1 MPSKTPPDAAATA
14 APWSRVDRAPLTGS
28 WWARGLWLA
37 ERLTADGEP
46 PAPVPDSP
54 AEGSLGWRAD
64 RRLARW
70 RSAFPDHT
78 PDTADVQAR
87 ALGIDPPLLR
97 RLLAEHPDSL
107 AARTTK
113 PDWARFVED
122 VMARAAHRPPAP
134 DEAHRGEHGH
144 EHRAEHGD
152 EHDVAPEGRHQ
163 HGFADFAVLVEPFL
177 AEAHRLLAA
186 SAPAGNATAEDAR
199 AAVRRSLT
207 DSLRDQLVS
216 SLGRTLV
223 LELHVAR
230 LSGQLAGDT
239 PRERFRSFVAWQRE
253 PERLAALLDEYAV
266 LARLLASVTGNAVH
280 AHREFLERFTADRPS
295 LVERLFGGRDPGELT
310 EVRTGGGDGHE
321 AGRSVALLTFSSGAR
336 LVYKPRPLAVHEH
349 FNAVVDWYN
358 AALPD
363 LGLGTVAVWDRGEY
377 GWIEFVEPTP
387 CADHAAAERFYHR
400 LGALLALL
408 YALAATDF
416 HFENVIAVGE
426 QPIAVDLES
435 LFHVGVPHL
444 SGSPLVDDDPAQHLL
459 AHSVQRVGLLPSVL
473 VGDGGAVLDVGGM
486 GADKGAVLPFKMPA
500 WEDGGT
506 DGMRLT
512 RVQRAFGGSANR
524 PSLDGRDVDPANHMP
539 SLRAGFEAGYRT
551 IAAHRGAL
559 LAPDGP
565 LERFREDTAR
575 TIVRATR
582 VYAHLLSESTH
593 PDVTRDALDRD
604 RVLGLI
610 FAQSAENPA
619 LRPLLA
625 LEAEDL
631 WSGDVP
637 LFRAVVGSRDLHTHR
652 GHSLPLALPESGLD
666 RARRI
671 IAAMDEHDLATQDWI
686 IRAAF
691 AARTTNPRA
700 GGPESA
706 ATATRPARPATADH
720 SPAEADRSPADRA
733 LRLARSVADR
743 LTADARRTGA
753 RTGWLGL
760 DLARDQWR
768 VTALRDDL
776 YGGYPGLALFLAQL
790 ASVTGEERYAQWARR
805 VLAPF
810 PEHLAHALRRTPKR
824 TWGAFG
830 GLSGTAYALDC
841 AAVLLDDPALARPVP
856 ELLTAA
862 AHGLDDDRQLDLIG
876 GAAGC
881 LAVAE
886 ALVRRHGRAAQDCAR
901 RCAELL
907 ADKAEPQPGGTVAWR
922 TPLTGERPLLGLS
935 HGAGGIG
942 WALLRHAARTGD
954 ADALRTGRAALAYE
968 EDGFDPE
975 LDNWPDFREQTPR
988 PWQAT
993 PPPGTIAH
1001 VHAWCH
1007 GAPGIGLLRADLPAA
1022 VRTPAD
1028 DRALLR
1034 AVRSTAAVGQDGND
1048 SLCHGGLGNLELF
1061 AAAARTGVAGAE
1073 DHFRRTRDALLAGIE
1088 ERGPV
1093 CGTPGGIPTPGL
1105 MTGLAGI
1112 GHGLLRIAAPD
1123 RVAPVLLL
1131 APQEAP

>member
-1 MPSKTPPDAAATA
+1 MPSKTPPDAADTA
-14 APWSRVDRAPLTGS
+14 VPWSRVDRAPLTGG

-37 ERLTADGEP
+37 ERLTAGGEP
-46 PAPVPDSP
+46 PAPVPDHP
-54 AEGSLGWRAD
+54 ARGSLGWRAD

-70 RSAFPDHT
+70 RSAFADHT
-78 PDTADVQAR
+78 PDTAEAQAH

-97 RLLAEHPDSL
+97 RLLAEHPDAL
-107 AARTTK
+107 AARTAK

-122 VMARAAHRPPAP
+122 VMARAAQTSPAP
-134 DEAHRGEHGH
+134 ERAQPEDRREEHGTEHRHGTEHQNAGEH
-144 EHRAEHGD
+144 
-152 EHDVAPEGRHQ
+152 P
-163 HGFADFAVLVEPFL
+163 HGFAEFAVLVEPFL
-177 AEAHRLLAA
+177 AEAHRLLDAA
-186 SAPAGNATAEDAR
+186 TDPAHLDDPAR

-207 DSLRDQLVS
+207 DSLREQLVS
-216 SLGRTLV
+216 SLGRALV

-230 LSGQLAGDT
+230 LSGRLAGDT

-253 PERLAALLDEYAV
+253 PARLAALLDEYAV
-266 LARLLASVTGNAVH
+266 LARLTACVTLNAVR
-280 AHREFLERFTADRPS
+280 AHREFLERFTADRPA
-295 LVERLFGGRDPGELT
+295 LVRRLFAGRDPGEPT
-310 EVRTGGGDGHE
+310 DVRMGHGDGHE

-349 FNAVVDWYN
+349 FNALADWYN
-358 AALPD
+358 TALPGLD
-363 LGLGTVAVWDRGEY
+363 LGTVRVWDRGEY
-377 GWIEFVEPTP
+377 GWIEFVAPTP

-416 HFENVIAVGE
+416 HFENVIAVGD

-435 LFHVGVPHL
+435 LFHVGVAHL
-444 SGSPLVDDDPAQHLL
+444 TGSPLVDDDPAQHLL

-486 GADKGAVLPFKMPA
+486 GADKGAVMPFKMPA

-524 PSLDGRDVDPANHMP
+524 PSLDGRDVDPASHLP

-551 IAAHRGAL
+551 IAAHRETL

-610 FAQSAENPA
+610 FAQSADNPA

-637 LFRAVVGSRDLHTHR
+637 LFRSVVGSRDLRTHR
-652 GHSLPLALPESGLD
+652 GHSLPRVLPESGLD

-671 IAAMDEHDLATQDWI
+671 IAAMGEHDLATQDWI

-691 AARTTNPRA
+691 AARATNPQA
-700 GGPESA
+700 GGAESA
-706 ATATRPARPATADH
+706 ATATRPARPA
-720 SPAEADRSPADRA
+720 PAGPDRSPADRA

-743 LTADARRTGA
+743 LMADARRTGA

-776 YGGYPGLALFLAQL
+776 YGGYPGPALFLAQL
-790 ASVTGEERYAQWARR
+790 AAVTGEERYARWARR

-841 AAVLLDDPALARPVP
+841 AAVLLDDPALAQPVP
-856 ELLTAA
+856 ELLAA
-862 AHGLDDDRQLDLIG
+862 AARGLDDDRQLDLIG

-886 ALVRRHGRAAQDCAR
+886 ALARRHGRAARDCAR
-901 RCAELL
+901 HCARLL
-907 ADKAEPQPGGTVAWR
+907 VEKAEPHPGGTVAWR
-922 TPLTGERPLLGLS
+922 TALTGERPLLGLS

-942 WALLRHAARTGD
+942 WALLRHGARTGD

-988 PWQAT
+988 PWQAA

-1007 GAPGIGLLRADLPAA
+1007 GAPGIGLLRADLPAT
-1022 VRTPAD
+1022 VRTPAN

-1034 AVRSTAAVGQDGND
+1034 AVRSTAAFGRDGND
-1048 SLCHGGLGNLELF
+1048 SLCHGALGNLELF
-1061 AAAARTGVAGAE
+1061 AAAARAGVAQAE
-1073 DHFRRTRDALLAGIE
+1073 EHYAPARDALLDGIE

-1112 GHGLLRIAAPD
+1112 GHGLLRIAAPE

>member
-1 MPSKTPPDAAATA
+1 MPSNTPPDAAAA
-14 APWSRVDRAPLTGS
+14 APPWSRVNRAPLTGS

-37 ERLTADGEP
+37 ERLSGEGDP
-46 PAPVPDSP
+46 PAPVADNP

-70 RSAFPDHT
+70 RSAFTDHA
-78 PDTADVQAR
+78 PDTAEAQAR

-107 AARTTK
+107 AARTAK
-113 PDWARFVED
+113 PAWARFVED
-122 VMARAAHRPPAP
+122 VVARAPRLPPAP
-134 DEAHRGEHGH
+134 DGEDTTEHAEGHDGTHR
-144 EHRAEHGD
+144 
-152 EHDVAPEGRHQ
+152 
-163 HGFADFAVLVEPFL
+163 HGFADFAAVVEPFL
-177 AEAHRLLAA
+177 AEALRLLE
-186 SAPAGNATAEDAR
+186 APARTADATEPSAAVL

-207 DSLRDQLVS
+207 AGLRDQLVS
-216 SLGRTLV
+216 VLGRTLV

-230 LSGQLAGDT
+230 LSGQLSGDT
-239 PRERFRSFVAWQRE
+239 PQERFHAFIAWQRE

-266 LARLLASVTGNAVH
+266 LARLLACATRNAVH
-280 AHREFLERFTADRPS
+280 AHREFLDRFTADRPA
-295 LVERLFGGRDPGELT
+295 LVERLFAGRDPGELT
-310 EVRTGGGDGHE
+310 EVRTGRGDGHE

-349 FNAVVDWYN
+349 FNALVDWYDTV
-358 AALPD
+358 LP
-363 LGLGTVAVWDRGEY
+363 GPGPGTVAVWDRGGY
-377 GWIEFVEPTP
+377 GWIEYVEPAP

-408 YALAATDF
+408 YATAATDF

-426 QPIAVDLES
+426 HPVAVDLES

-444 SGSPLVDDDPAQHLL
+444 TGSPLIDDDPAQHLL

-486 GADKGAVLPFKMPA
+486 GADKGAVMPFKSPT
-500 WEDGGT
+500 WEGDGT
-506 DGMRLT
+506 DEMRLT
-512 RVQRAFGGSANR
+512 RVQRAFEGSANR
-524 PSLDGRDVDPANHMP
+524 PRLDDRDVDPADHLA
-539 SLRAGFEAGYRT
+539 SLRAGFEAGYRA
-551 IAAHRGAL
+551 IAAHREAL

-565 LERFREDTAR
+565 LERFREDTCR

-582 VYAHLLSESTH
+582 VYAHLLGESTH

-610 FAQSAENPA
+610 FAQSAGNPA
-619 LRPLLA
+619 QRPLLR

-637 LFRAVVGSRDLHTHR
+637 LFRSVVGSRDLRTHR
-652 GHSLPLALPESGLD
+652 GRSLPRALPESGLD

-671 IAAMDEHDLATQDWI
+671 VAAMDEHDLATQDWI

-691 AARTTNPRA
+691 AARATTGGADGAAPA
-700 GGPESA
+700 GTGP
-706 ATATRPARPATADH
+706 RPAGPATG
-720 SPAEADRSPADRA
+720 PDRSPGERA
-733 LRLARSVADR
+733 LRLARSVADW
-743 LTADARRTGA
+743 LLADARRDGGRA
-753 RTGWLGL
+753 GWLGL
-760 DLARDQWR
+760 DLSRDQWR

-776 YGGYPGLALFLAQL
+776 YGGYPGTALFFAQL
-790 ASVTGEERYAQWARR
+790 AAVTGEERYARWARR
-805 VLAPF
+805 ILAPF
-810 PEHLAHALRRTPKR
+810 PEHLAHVLRHTPNR
-824 TWGAFG
+824 SWGAFG
-830 GLSGTAYALDC
+830 GLAGTAYALDC
-841 AAVLLDDPALARPVP
+841 AAVLLDDPALAEPVP
-856 ELLTAA
+856 GLFTAA
-862 AHGLDDDRQLDLIG
+862 AGALDDDRQLDLIG

-886 ALVRRHGRAAQDCAR
+886 ALAHRYGAAAHDCAR
-901 RCAELL
+901 RCARLL
-907 ADKAEPQPGGTVAWR
+907 VEKAEAHPGGTVAWR
-922 TPLTGERPLLGLS
+922 TAMPAARPLLGMS

-954 ADALRTGRAALAYE
+954 TAALRTGRAALAYE
-968 EDGFDPE
+968 EAGYDPE
-975 LDNWPDFREQTPR
+975 VDNWPDYREQAPR
-988 PWQAT
+988 PWRAT
-993 PPPGTIAH
+993 PPPGTFAA

-1007 GAPGIGLLRADLPAA
+1007 GAPGIGLLRADLPAGT
-1022 VRTPAD
+1022 RTPSS

-1034 AVRSTAAVGQDGND
+1034 AVRSTADAGQIGDD
-1048 SLCHGGLGNLELF
+1048 SLCHGTLGNLELF
-1061 AAAARTGVAGAE
+1061 AAAARAGVARARD
-1073 DHFRRTRDALLAGIE
+1073 DHSRTRDALLAAIE
-1088 ERGPV
+1088 ERGPI
-1093 CGTPGGIPTPGL
+1093 CGTPGGIVTPGL

-1112 GHGLLRIAAPD
+1112 GHGLLRIAAPE

>member
-1 MPSKTPPDAAATA
+1 MPSKTPPDAADTA

-37 ERLTADGEP
+37 ERLAAEDGP
-46 PAPVPDSP
+46 PAPVADHP
-54 AEGSLGWRAD
+54 AADHPTEGSLGWRAD

-70 RSAFPDHT
+70 RTAFPEHT
-78 PDTADVQAR
+78 PDTAAAQGH
-87 ALGIDPPLLR
+87 ALGVDPALLR
-97 RLLAEHPDSL
+97 RLLAEHPDDL
-107 AARTTK
+107 AARTGK
-113 PDWARFVED
+113 PAWARFVED
-122 VMARAAHRPPAP
+122 VMARAPRQTPRP
-134 DEAHRGEHGH
+134 DEASDEEH
-144 EHRAEHGD
+144 AEDHCT
-152 EHDVAPEGRHQ
+152 EHDGRHR
-163 HGFADFAVLVEPFL
+163 HGSADFAVLVEPFL
-177 AEAHRLLAA
+177 AEAHRRLAA
-186 SAPAGNATAEDAR
+186 PLPAEGAAGPAR

-207 DSLRDQLVS
+207 DSLREQLVS
-216 SLGRTLV
+216 VLARTLV

-230 LSGQLAGDT
+230 LSDRLSGGT

-253 PERLAALLDEYAV
+253 PEQLAALLDEYAV
-266 LARLLASVTGNAVH
+266 LARLLACVTVNAVQ
-280 AHREFLERFTADRPS
+280 AHREFLERFTADRPA
-295 LVERLFGGRDPGELT
+295 LVERFFDGRDPGELT
-310 EVRTGGGDGHE
+310 EVRTGRGDGHE

-349 FNAVVDWYN
+349 FNALVAWYDT
-358 AALPD
+358 ALPG
-363 LGLGTVAVWDRGEY
+363 LGLGTVAVWDRGGY
-377 GWIEFVEPTP
+377 GWIEFTAPAP
-387 CADHAAAERFYHR
+387 CADRAAAERFYHR

-416 HFENVIAVGE
+416 HFENVIAVGD

-435 LFHVGVPHL
+435 LFHVGVPQL
-444 SGSPLVDDDPAQHLL
+444 TGSPLVDDDPAQHLL

-486 GADKGAVLPFKMPA
+486 GADKGAVLPFRMPA

-506 DGMRLT
+506 DGMRLA
-512 RVQRAFGGSANR
+512 RVQRAFEGSANR
-524 PSLDGRDVDPANHMP
+524 PSLDGLDVDPADHLP
-539 SLRAGFEAGYRT
+539 SLRAGFAAGYRA
-551 IAAHRGAL
+551 IAAHRAAL

-565 LERFREDTAR
+565 LERFRADTCR
-575 TIVRATR
+575 TILRATR

-604 RVLGLI
+604 RVLGLL

-619 LRPLLA
+619 HRPLLR

-631 WSGDVP
+631 WGGDVP
-637 LFRAVVGSRDLHTHR
+637 LFRSVVGSRDLFTHR
-652 GHSLPLALPESGLD
+652 GHVLPRVLPESGLD

-671 IAAMDEHDLATQDWI
+671 VAAMDERDLATQDWI
-686 IRAAF
+686 VRAAF
-691 AARTTNPRA
+691 AARATNPQA
-700 GGPESA
+700 GGGA
-706 ATATRPARPATADH
+706 AAAGP
-720 SPAEADRSPADRA
+720 DRSPAGGADASPAERA

-743 LTADARRTGA
+743 LTADAHRAGG

-776 YGGYPGLALFLAQL
+776 FGGYPGPALLLAQL
-790 ASVTGEERYAQWARR
+790 AAVTGEERYARWARR

-810 PEHLAHALRRTPKR
+810 PEHLAHALRRSPNR
-824 TWGAFG
+824 SWGAFS
-830 GLSGTAYALDC
+830 GLPGTAYALDC
-841 AAVLLDDPALARPVP
+841 AAVLLDDPALAEPVA
-856 ELLTAA
+856 EVFAA
-862 AHGLDDDRQLDLIG
+862 AVRGLDDDRQLDLIG

-886 ALVRRHGRAAQDCAR
+886 ALAHRHGRAVRDCAAH
-901 RCAELL
+901 CARLL
-907 ADKAEPQPGGTVAWR
+907 VEKAEPQPGDTVAWR
-922 TPLTGERPLLGLS
+922 TPMTGARPLLGMS
-935 HGAGGIG
+935 HGTGGIG

-954 ADALRTGRAALAYE
+954 AAALRTGRAALAHE
-968 EDGFDPE
+968 AAGFDPAV
-975 LDNWPDFREQTPR
+975 DNWPDYREQAPR
-988 PWQAT
+988 PWLAA
-993 PPPGTIAH
+993 PPPGTTAH
-1001 VHAWCH
+1001 LHAWCH
-1007 GAPGIGLLRADLPAA
+1007 GAPGIGLLRAGLPAA
-1022 VRTPAD
+1022 LRTPAD
-1028 DRALLR
+1028 DRTLRR
-1034 AVRSTAAVGQDGND
+1034 AVRSTAAAADRTDND

-1061 AAAARTGVAGAE
+1061 AAAAGAGVEPARE
-1073 DHFRRTRDALLAGIE
+1073 HYRRTRDALLAGIE

-1093 CGTPGGIPTPGL
+1093 CGTPGGIVTPGL